1 MALPSGYTPLEY
13 IESTGSQYV
22 DTKLVIN
29 KTDSYEYIL
38 DSLLTNGTFGGANG
52 YLQFE
57 GSISGGK
64 RVTIRVSYDGSTHVT
79 TVYVDG
85 VISSTTDWTSSYSGE
100 NVKIGILRMG
110 NAGDVWYA
118 SDPQIG
124 KVYSCKIKKNGIL
137 VRDLVPCTTPSG
149 EVGLYDDVNGV
160 FYGDAAGVGFVA
172 GPVAIYTELAYIESN
187 GTQHIDLKYK
197 PSSNT
202 RVVMECENLSHIQAP
217 FFGARTTS
225 NSYSFFLWDIGA
237 TSFRSDYSSGVNSQ
251 VTGYISSIV
260 GKLSIDKNKNICT
273 VNSVT
278 VTNTEHSFS
287 CAHSMFLFTGNTA
300 GAPYTNKLS
309 MRVSVFK
316 VYENGIS
323 VRDCIPVQRQDGIV
337 GLLDKVN
344 NVFYPD
350 ATGGNFIAGPVAVQP
365 ESPETLEIIGTTQ
378 NAVVLAWPAVP
389 VDQMY
394 RLYRD
399 GVVVYEGTALH
410 YTDAGLAA
418 GSVHTYSIH
427 GVGGT
432 SETVGVT
439 AEATTTEGI
448 VLITDRTA
456 ADVSAGRQKGY
467 YNALDLIRVGEA
479 MAYLEE
485 RFAAVGISV
494 TVSPKLDWQISDI
507 PTHAQALHYLTD
519 IGVLR
524 GKLTEFRETVSQP
537 GSLTALSWGS
547 ANDIEIIL
555 LDAEKL
561 IRDII
566 LSYRHY
572 SGRTISG
579 VNVLP

>member
-1 MALPSGYTPLEY
+1 MALPSGYTPMEY

-85 VISSTTDWTSSYSGE
+85 VVFSTTDWTSSYSGE

-124 KVYSCKIKKNGIL
+124 KVYSCQIKKDKNL
-137 VRDLVPCTTPSG
+137 VRDFLPCTNPSG

-160 FYGDAAGVGFVA
+160 FYGNAGTGTFVA
-172 GPVAIYTELAYIESN
+172 GPVAIYTELEYIEST
-187 GTQHIDLKYK
+187 GTQYVDTGISDLIKLITDVQFT
-197 PSSNT
+197 ST
-202 RVVMECENLSHIQAP
+202 
-217 FFGARTTS
+217 GARALMGYGSEAGQYFGINANDFLELGPSVISSVSGTKRNTVTFEVGSSATTLTANGVTIS
-225 NSYSFFLWDIGA
+225 RARTAVID
-237 TSFRSDYSSGVNSQ
+237 TSFKILGDLADYPCPGKIFSGEV
-251 VTGYISSIV
+251 YV
-260 GKLSIDKNKNICT
+260 GGTL
-273 VNSVT
+273 
-278 VTNTEHSFS
+278 
-287 CAHSMFLFTGNTA
+287 
-300 GAPYTNKLS
+300 
-309 MRVSVFK
+309 
-316 VYENGIS
+316 
-323 VRDCIPVQRQDGIV
+323 VRDYIPVQRLDGAV

-350 ATGGNFIAGPVAVQP
+350 AAGGNFIAGPLAAQP
-365 ESPETLEIIGTTQ
+365 EAPASLEVVGATR
-378 NAVVLAWPAVP
+378 NAVVLAWLGAP
-389 VDQMY
+389 VGQSY

-399 GVVVYEGTALH
+399 GVVVYEGSNLC
-410 YTDAGLAA
+410 YTDVGLAA
-418 GSVHTYSIH
+418 GSAHVYSIH
-427 GVGGT
+427 TLSGST
-432 SETVGVT
+432 ESDGVT
-439 AEATTTEGI
+439 TEATTTEGI

-456 ADVSAGRQKGY
+456 SDVSAGRRKGF
-467 YNALDLIRVGEA
+467 YNAMDLIRVGEA
-479 MAYLEE
+479 MVYLEE
-485 RFAAVGISV
+485 RFDAVGITVS
-494 TVSPKLDWQISDI
+494 VSPKLDWQFSDI
-507 PTHAQALHYLTD
+507 PTHAQALHYLED
-519 IGVLR
+519 LGVLR
-524 GKLTEFRETVSQP
+524 DKLLEYRQTVSAP
-537 GSLTALSWGS
+537 DSLTTLTWSK
-547 ANDIEIIL
+547 ANDIETIL

-561 IRDII
+561 IRDIV

-579 VNVLP
+579 VNTLP